1 MQIKFKVLLALL
13 LARFQPPFKVK
24 KRRMTLPASYQEFG
38 LGVVAL
44 TCNPSTQEEEDE
56 AGWSRVP
63 DQPELYSEF

>member
-1 MQIKFKVLLALL
+1 MDTTQIKFKVLLALL
-13 LARFQPPFKVK
+13 LAPFKVK
-24 KRRMTLPASYQEFG
+24 KRRMTLPASYPEFG

-44 TCNPSTQEEEDE
+44 TCNPSTQEGE